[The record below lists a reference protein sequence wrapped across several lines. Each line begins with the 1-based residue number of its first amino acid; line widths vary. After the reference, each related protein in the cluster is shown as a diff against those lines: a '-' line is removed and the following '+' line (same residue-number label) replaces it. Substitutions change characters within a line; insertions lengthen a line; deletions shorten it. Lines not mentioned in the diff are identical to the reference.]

1 MRVMMVDTHLPHYVS
16 IEANEI
22 KRVIKEFEEKNGYT
36 PSSEYISEKT
46 NIDLQKV
53 NDIIGAITVPERF
66 DNLDVSVPD
75 TSKEVFES
83 FEDFYKH
90 IMGIK
95 ANFQRDINF
104 LQRKV
109 FATYSGANKDI
120 DTQIETKI

>member
-1 MRVMMVDTHLPHYVS
+1 MSNLKLDYNALDT
-16 IEANEI
+16 EI
-22 KRVIKEFEEKNGYT
+22 KSLRNVKADLDEVFDYIEQNNNLLKEYWETK
-36 PSSEYISEKT
+36 
-46 NIDLQKV
+46 
-53 NDIIGAITVPERF
+53 
-66 DNLDVSVPD
+66 